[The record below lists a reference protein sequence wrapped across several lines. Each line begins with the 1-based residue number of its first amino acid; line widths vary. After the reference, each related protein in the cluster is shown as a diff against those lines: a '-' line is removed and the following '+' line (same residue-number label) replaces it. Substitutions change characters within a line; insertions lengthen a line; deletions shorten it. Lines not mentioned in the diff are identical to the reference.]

1 MTEQIV
7 GLPGVK
13 TGQERDFQDRTIRIT
28 PENRA
33 YIIAGKVVDGT
44 LSRDPLNGSDTDV
57 LRPGTLMGKVTAT
70 KKYATSILGPILNAE
85 IATSVALEVSV
96 ATALEIVRRI
106 GTSGTFDLVGP
117 PAASG
122 VPATESVTF
131 TAIDTGTGIITVDAT
146 TLAFI
151 AGSFIVPDD
160 GSGVPVALVD
170 DNIFLKVTDRDR
182 VATDVEFTL
191 PLIAGQIDSTQI
203 LGWPSDS
210 GLQQYLIDSLNVNG
224 QGNFLFDHF
233 FE

>member
-1 MTEQIV
+1 MTEAIT
-7 GLPGVK
+7 GLPGIK
-13 TGQERDFQDRTIRIT
+13 TERNFTDRHIRIST
-28 PENRA
+28 ENRA
-33 YIIAGKVVDGT
+33 YIIAGKTVDGT
-44 LSRDPLNGSDTDV
+44 LSRDPLNGTDTDV
-57 LRPGTLMGKVTAT
+57 LRPGLMLGKVTAS
-70 KKYATSILGPILNAE
+70 KKYASSIIGPILNAE

-106 GTSGTFDLVGP
+106 GTSGTFNLVGP

-122 VPATESVTF
+122 VPATESVVF
-131 TAIDTGTGIITVDAT
+131 TAVDTGTGIITVDAT

-151 AGSFIVPDD
+151 AGSFITPDD

-170 DNIFLKVTDRDR
+170 DNIFIKVTDRDR
-182 VATDVEFTL
+182 VSNDAEFIL

-203 LGWPSDS
+203 LGWPSDT
-210 GLQQYLIDSLNVNG
+210 GLQQYIIDSLNVKG